1 MKKMKSLK
9 VKMPLIIIS
18 VVSVFIIIMIM
29 ITDIKASNS
38 IKNTAYK
45 GYQNT
50 ILGYASLI
58 DNWFDDQ
65 LTISKTYS
73 SSKEVITYLL
83 NRTEESRNE
92 ALNNIKNLKSI
103 NKYVI
108 NIGIA
113 DTSGNIILDSD
124 DDKLINKNII
134 DLNPDIKNKMSS
146 GEDVIFG
153 EDIKNLK

>member
-38 IKNTAYK
+38 IKNT